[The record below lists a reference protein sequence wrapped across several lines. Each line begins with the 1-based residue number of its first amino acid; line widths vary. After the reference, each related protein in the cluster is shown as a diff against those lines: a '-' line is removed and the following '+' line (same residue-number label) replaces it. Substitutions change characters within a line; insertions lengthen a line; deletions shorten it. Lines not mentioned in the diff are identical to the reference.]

1 MTNPQRTAKQNVH
14 GALPSCRIECGCGHA
29 ASCDERSSSPPLL
42 HHPLP
47 PQGAPAGRKSKLKAY
62 VRFNPVIVRYFQ
74 QNHQKSRGPAIS
86 PCQKSRLRL
95 DHETADF
102 IPSPPP
108 SSRALHCVVLPYSA
122 ICGSPV
128 QLLHP
133 PGYNRHYKTG
143 VCIDLNAI
151 SLGSKQTKSI
161 FSKYAADEKQ

>member
-1 MTNPQRTAKQNVH
+1 MTDPQRTAKQNVH

-29 ASCDERSSSPPLL
+29 DSCDARSSSPPLL

-62 VRFNPVIVRYFQ
+62 VRANHVIVRHFQ
-74 QNHQKSRGPAIS
+74 QNHQHTRGPAIS

-108 SSRALHCVVLPYSA
+108 SSRALLVWFCLTALSSVVVRSSCCTP
-122 ICGSPV
+122 
-128 QLLHP
+128 
-133 PGYNRHYKTG
+133 
-143 VCIDLNAI
+143 
-151 SLGSKQTKSI
+151 LGTIATTKPAFASI
-161 FSKYAADEKQ
+161 

>member
-1 MTNPQRTAKQNVH
+1 MTNPQRTAKQNIH

-29 ASCDERSSSPPLL
+29 ARCGARSSSPPML
-42 HHPLP
+42 HYPLP

-62 VRFNPVIVRYFQ
+62 VRVNHVIVRYFQ

-128 QLLHP
+128 QLHP
-133 PGYNRHYKTG
+133 PWVQSPLQNRRLHQFE
-143 VCIDLNAI
+143 CN
-151 SLGSKQTKSI
+151 
-161 FSKYAADEKQ
+161 FSG